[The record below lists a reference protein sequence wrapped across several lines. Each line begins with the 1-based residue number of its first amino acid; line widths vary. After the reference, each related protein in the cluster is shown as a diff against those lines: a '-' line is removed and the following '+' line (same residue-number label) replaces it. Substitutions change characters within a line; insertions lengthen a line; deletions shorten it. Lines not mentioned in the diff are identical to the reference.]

1 MSKKLLALLLVLVM
15 CVPFIG
21 ALADDPV
28 ELSIVVRR
36 RDTDI
41 TEDFHEKHWVQ
52 QTEKELNVKFNFI
65 EISENDYATEVAAI
79 LASGKLPDIFFVGN
93 SMPEA
98 LVLQNNKLWHVFT
111 EEEIRTKVPNAAAVY
126 DKYIKDWQ
134 AYLTYPD
141 GNMYA
146 LPSGLLTSYMHTTDK
161 GIMYI
166 NKTWLDNLGLAIPT
180 TAEELVEVLRAFK
193 EKDADGDGDPNNEI
207 PYDFC
212 EAFFASKI
220 EFLAW
225 MFGQPVTESVFYNIT
240 DEGEVVGAV
249 DTDGYRAFLEYA
261 HQLVEE
267 GLVSIDGFTQ
277 TYDQWAANLNSMKV
291 GFFLGWGPCNYITA
305 KEDFL
310 NITGILTP
318 SAEGYTAR
326 MYKAKEIRA
335 SRNGFIISKDCQNV
349 DAALMVWNYW
359 SDPEMALTV
368 TCGERGLFWEYTDDD
383 YNYRGG
389 TNVPEITDERLVEWG
404 YENLVGKTYTGGN
417 TVGYVNN
424 GPLCPHA
431 ESYDEEYL
439 EGWGTQRYVA
449 MKALDA
455 AGLFA
460 PAMNV
465 DIVPTD
471 KQEEYD
477 FTTDGLTSYVQQ
489 FVADSVKYGVTDD
502 SWNAFKAGLN
512 TYGYDFYVEFWNA
525 KYHHE
530 L

>member
-1 MSKKLLALLLVLVM
+1 
-15 CVPFIG
+15 
-21 ALADDPV
+21 
-28 ELSIVVRR
+28 
-36 RDTDI
+36 
-41 TEDFHEKHWVQ
+41 
-52 QTEKELNVKFNFI
+52 
-65 EISENDYATEVAAI
+65 
-79 LASGKLPDIFFVGN
+79 
-93 SMPEA
+93 
-98 LVLQNNKLWHVFT
+98 
-111 EEEIRTKVPNAAAVY
+111 
-126 DKYIKDWQ
+126 
-134 AYLTYPD
+134 
-141 GNMYA
+141 
-146 LPSGLLTSYMHTTDK
+146 
-161 GIMYI
+161 
-166 NKTWLDNLGLAIPT
+166 
-180 TAEELVEVLRAFK
+180 
-193 EKDADGDGDPNNEI
+193 
-207 PYDFC
+207 
-212 EAFFASKI
+212 
-220 EFLAW
+220 
-225 MFGQPVTESVFYNIT
+225 
-240 DEGEVVGAV
+240 
-249 DTDGYRAFLEYA
+249 
-261 HQLVEE
+261 
-267 GLVSIDGFTQ
+267 
-277 TYDQWAANLNSMKV
+277 
-291 GFFLGWGPCNYITA
+291 
-305 KEDFL
+305 
-310 NITGILTP
+310 
-318 SAEGYTAR
+318 

-335 SRNGFIISKDCQNV
+335 NRNGFIISKDCQNV

-389 TNVPEITDERLVEWG
+389 TNVPEITDERLAEWG
-404 YENLVGKTYTGGN
+404 YENLIGKTYTGGN

-512 TYGYDFYVEFWNA
+512 TYGYDFYIDFWNA

>member
-318 SAEGYTAR
+318 HAEGYTAR
-326 MYKAKEIRA
+326 MYKAKGIRA

-389 TNVPEITDERLVEWG
+389 TNVPEITDER
-404 YENLVGKTYTGGN
+404 LVGKTYTGGN